1 MMMKRYHF
9 NNMKE
14 KELNKLLKNK
24 EPEELTIEELKEIIP
39 KVNDKIIK
47 DNLER
52 ILQAKEFGCSLED
65 NNPFNDDNK
74 SYEDLLKEQEK
85 KKKEGRINQIDKN
98 NNGFDSYDGPLF

>member
-85 KKKEGRINQIDKN
+85 KKKKDVLIK
-98 NNGFDSYDGPLF
+98 

>member
-85 KKKEGRINQIDKN
+85 EKEGRINQIDKN

>member
-1 MMMKRYHF
+1 MIMKRCHF

-52 ILQAKEFGCSLED
+52 ILQAKEFGCILED
-65 NNPFNDDNK
+65 ENPFNDDNK
-74 SYEDLLKEQEK
+74 SYKDLLEEQEQK
-85 KKKEGRINQIDKN
+85 EKEGRINQIDKN
-98 NNGFDSYDGPLF
+98 NDDFDSYDGPLF

>member
-1 MMMKRYHF
+1 
-9 NNMKE
+9 MKE

-52 ILQAKEFGCSLED
+52 ILQVKEFGCSLED
-65 NNPFNDDNK
+65 DNPFNNDNK
-74 SYEDLLKEQEK
+74 SYKDLLEEQEQK
-85 KKKEGRINQIDKN
+85 EKEGYFNQIDKN
-98 NNGFDSYDGPLF
+98 NNDFDSYDGPLF

>member
-85 KKKEGRINQIDKN
+85 KKRRT
-98 NNGFDSYDGPLF
+98 Y

>member
-1 MMMKRYHF
+1 MMKRCHF

-24 EPEELTIEELKEIIP
+24 EPKELTIDELKEIIP

-74 SYEDLLKEQEK
+74 SYKDLLEEQEQK
-85 KKKEGRINQIDKN
+85 EKEGCLNQIDKN
-98 NNGFDSYDGPLF
+98 NDDFNSYDGPLF

>member
-1 MMMKRYHF
+1 MKMRRCPF

-24 EPEELTIEELKEIIP
+24 EPEELSIEELKEIIP

-52 ILQAKEFGCSLED
+52 ILQVKEFGCSLED
-65 NNPFNDDNK
+65 DNPFDDDNK
-74 SYEDLLKEQEK
+74 SYKDLLKEQEQK
-85 KKKEGRINQIDKN
+85 EKEGYLNQIDKN
-98 NNGFDSYDGPLF
+98 NDDFNKYDGPLF